1 VSLVQTIRRRVPALD
16 AATVVVIFGMAL
28 YFARPLLEEWGVLLY
43 FRAHGI
49 HSYVTLASGFPL
61 RPLQV
66 APNAIQA
73 ALFGYGATAFALT
86 FGLLLVGKY
95 VALRW
100 AVGPY
105 LPARLAW
112 MVACMGTAL
121 IPWTAG
127 WRGRYAAGE
136 LSAIFLFVALGA
148 VLRSR
153 ERIRI
158 TWFLTAGIAI
168 GLMLAT
174 YQALALCAAALP
186 LVALLGLPPAP
197 AAAGDALRVWARRC
211 AIAWAPVV
219 FGGILYGIYSLI
231 AVHLAGSTGYEGIM
245 VGGTTSRLSVSGAW
259 EAIPDLYRT
268 AYQHAPWTL
277 PLFAGILAL
286 VAGGPLS
293 ALADRRERVGWTVG
307 LGVCVLLLPLLS
319 LTYIANVSF
328 FGDPDRL
335 GFPVAVGFVLLVLL
349 AVLRFGD
356 EARSPAG
363 PAIRRQLDLAV
374 PVVVAGL
381 LLWMLPLG
389 KANRI
394 DYQAENVVLTA
405 TANAAR
411 AGHTTSVVVEDQTG
425 TMGDIYSLYQ
435 SAFWSALA
443 LRGSVMTDAVLC
455 TPAGVDR
462 VTPAARSLGVSTTAR
477 CEDVRRS
484 LPKALVLQ
492 VVAVPGGLTVI
503 PGA

>member
-1 VSLVQTIRRRVPALD
+1 MIRRRVSALD

-28 YFARPLLEEWGVLLY
+28 YFARPLLEEWGVSLY
-43 FRAHGI
+43 FRAHGV
-49 HSYVTLASGFPL
+49 HSFVTLAAGFPL

-66 APNAIQA
+66 APSAVESG
-73 ALFGYGATAFALT
+73 LFGYGATAFALT

-95 VALRW
+95 AALRW
-100 AVGPY
+100 AVGPF

-112 MVACMGTAL
+112 LVACMGTAL
-121 IPWTAG
+121 IPWSAG
-127 WRGRYAAGE
+127 WRGRYSAGE
-136 LSAIFLFVALGA
+136 LSAVFLFVALGA

-153 ERIRI
+153 ERMRL
-158 TWFLTAGIAI
+158 TWLLTAAVAV

-174 YQALALCAAALP
+174 YQALAICAAALP
-186 LVALLGLPPAP
+186 LVALLGLPPDL
-197 AAAGDALRVWARRC
+197 AGVASPLRAWGRRC
-211 AIAWAPVV
+211 AVAWAPIVV
-219 FGGILYGIYSLI
+219 GGILYGVYSLI
-231 AVHLAGSTGYEGIM
+231 AVHLAGSTGYEGVM
-245 VGGTTSRLSVSGAW
+245 VDGTTSRLSLSGAW
-259 EAIPDLYRT
+259 GAIPDLYRT

-277 PLFAGILAL
+277 PIFVGILAL
-286 VAGGPLS
+286 VAGGPVS
-293 ALADRRERVGWTVG
+293 ALADRRERVGWALG
-307 LGVCVLLLPLLS
+307 LGLCVLLLPLLS

-335 GFPVAVGFVLLVLL
+335 GFPVAVGFVLLVVL
-349 AVLRFGD
+349 ALLRFGD

-363 PAIRRQLDLAV
+363 PAIRRQLDLTA
-374 PVVVAGL
+374 PIVVAGL

-389 KANRI
+389 KADRV

-411 AGHTTSVVVEDQTG
+411 ASHTKSVIVEDQTG
-425 TMGDIYSLYQ
+425 TLGDIYSLYQ

-455 TPAGVDR
+455 TPEGVDR
-462 VTPAARSLGVSTTAR
+462 ITPYARSLGVSTTPR
-477 CEDVRRS
+477 CEDVRRT

-492 VVAVPGGLTVI
+492 VVAVPGGLSVV